1 MTNEQ
6 IVEQIR
12 NGYSVTDNMQLLYE
26 SNLPL
31 IKHIVKPYSAYEQL
45 EDLLQ
50 EAYFGLYEAVQ
61 HYESS
66 ENVLFMT
73 YAGYWI
79 RQSAQMYV
87 ENYSTVVRLPNDVRR
102 KIVRYNKTVSQLAQ
116 EYGRIPTDIEIAGAL
131 NTTVDAIQKLQY
143 YAQPTSSL
151 DVPLEDGET
160 TFGDTIQADFSI
172 ENDVV
177 DKIYDEHA
185 KNELW
190 GIVERHTGTRE
201 SQIIKEI
208 FINNK
213 TMSQVAREYDLSL
226 NRIRQIKENGLRK
239 LRLGKAKRELSEKL
253 DVVETCLYRAG
264 VTNFNE
270 HNYTSTVEYVAMR
283 RAEIDAWYKQKLE
296 EYRRLNY
303 ELTTKLC

>member
-1 MTNEQ
+1 M
-6 IVEQIR
+6 
-12 NGYSVTDNMQLLYE
+12 
-26 SNLPL
+26 
-31 IKHIVKPYSAYEQL
+31 
-45 EDLLQ
+45 
-50 EAYFGLYEAVQ
+50 
-61 HYESS
+61 
-66 ENVLFMT
+66 
-73 YAGYWI
+73 
-79 RQSAQMYV
+79 
-87 ENYSTVVRLPNDVRR
+87 
-102 KIVRYNKTVSQLAQ
+102 
-116 EYGRIPTDIEIAGAL
+116 

-160 TFGDTIQADFSI
+160 TFGDTIQADFSL

-264 VTNFNE
+264 ATNFNE

-303 ELTTKLC
+303 ELTTKL

>member
-26 SNLPL
+26 RNLPL
-31 IKHIVKPYSAYEQL
+31 IKHMVKPYAAYEQL

-61 HYESS
+61 RYESS

-79 RQSAQMYV
+79 RRSAQLYV
-87 ENYSTVVRLPNDVRR
+87 ENYSTVVRLPNDVRQ
-102 KIVRYNKTVSQLAQ
+102 KIVRYNRTVSQLVQ
-116 EYGRIPTDIEIAGAL
+116 KYGRIPTDIEIAGAL

-143 YAQPTSSL
+143 YAQPISSL

-160 TFGDTIQADFSI
+160 TFGDTIQADFSL

-177 DKIYDEHA
+177 DKIYAEHS

-226 NRIRQIKENGLRK
+226 DRIRQIKEKGLRK
-239 LRLGKAKRELSEKL
+239 LRIGKAKRELSEKL
-253 DVVETCLYRAG
+253 DVVESCLYRAG

-283 RAEIDAWYKQKLE
+283 RAEIDAWYKRKLE
-296 EYRRLNY
+296 ECRLNF
-303 ELTTKLC
+303 ELSEKLR

>member
-26 SNLPL
+26 RNLPL
-31 IKHIVKPYSAYEQL
+31 IKHIVKPYAAYEQL

-50 EAYFGLYEAVQ
+50 ETYFGLYEAVQ
-61 HYESS
+61 RYESS

-102 KIVRYNKTVSQLAQ
+102 KIVRYNRTVSQLAQ
-116 EYGRIPTDIEIAGAL
+116 KYGRIPTDTEIAGAL

-143 YAQPTSSL
+143 YAQPISSL

-160 TFGDTIQADFSI
+160 TFGDTIQADFSL

-177 DKIYDEHA
+177 DKIYTEHS

-213 TMSQVAREYDLSL
+213 TMSQVAREYNLSL
-226 NRIRQIKENGLRK
+226 DRIR
-239 LRLGKAKRELSEKL
+239 
-253 DVVETCLYRAG
+253 
-264 VTNFNE
+264 
-270 HNYTSTVEYVAMR
+270 
-283 RAEIDAWYKQKLE
+283 
-296 EYRRLNY
+296 
-303 ELTTKLC
+303 